1 MSDDHLSLETEGGA
15 NTRFVAYSSR
25 WQLFIRFF
33 MNSNLPDPTR
43 IGRARYRNV
52 VRESDVRQD
61 PEYKKKVEFYDSLK
75 IKGGIYFGF
84 PDSWCSSNALQTA
97 AGECASRGYG
107 RRIRCVAADSHA
119 SKRCAEYESARF
131 LCVVNCR

>member
-1 MSDDHLSLETEGGA
+1 MEGGA
-15 NTRFVAYSSR
+15 DTRFVAHSSR
-25 WQLFIRFF
+25 WPLFKRFL

-75 IKGGIYFGF
+75 IKGGLCFGF
-84 PDSWCSSNALQTA
+84 PDLWCSSNALQTA

-107 RRIRCVAADSHA
+107 RRIRSIAADSHA

-131 LCVVNCR
+131 L

>member
-1 MSDDHLSLETEGGA
+1 
-15 NTRFVAYSSR
+15 
-25 WQLFIRFF
+25 

-61 PEYKKKVEFYDSLK
+61 PEYKKKVEFYDALK
-75 IKGGIYFGF
+75 IKGGLCFGF
-84 PDSWCSSNALQTA
+84 PHSWCSSNALQTA

-107 RRIRCVAADSHA
+107 RRIRGIAADSHA
-119 SKRCAEYESARF
+119 SKRRAEYESARF
-131 LCVVNCR
+131 L